1 MTDLVP
7 QAVRDLLAFYSERYP
22 EVRFGDLDISVL
34 KRAVEVID
42 EAAKEVITAE
52 EALAQARQAFRGQ
65 EAELAAKAGRTL
77 SFLKIFV
84 DGDEE
89 QLARLEAISLAMP
102 AMRRRS
108 KSTGDASASGEPK
121 QRRPRK
127 SKNADANAPDQS
139 AERAIEEALEKA
151 GLTDEELSELPTRD
165 SELDVESSDF
175 DGSDL
180 ESPPAASAKKSSSKS
195 AAE

>member
-42 EAAKEVITAE
+42 EAAKEVIAAE

-89 QLARLEAISLAMP
+89 QLAQLEAISLAMP
-102 AMRRRS
+102 AARRRS
-108 KSTGDASASGEPK
+108 KTTDAAASGEPK

-127 SKNADANAPDQS
+127 SKNAPEQS
-139 AERAIEEALEKA
+139 EEQAAERAIEEALEKA
-151 GLTDEELSELPTRD
+151 GLTDEELSELPNSG
-165 SELDVESSDF
+165 SEVDVDA
-175 DGSDL
+175 SDL
-180 ESPPAASAKKSSSKS
+180 ESSPAASDKKSSSKS

>member
-42 EAAKEVITAE
+42 EAAKEVIAAE

-89 QLARLEAISLAMP
+89 QLAQLEAISLAMP
-102 AMRRRS
+102 ATRRRA
-108 KSTGDASASGEPK
+108 KSTGDAAGSGEPK

-127 SKNADANAPDQS
+127 SKNAPEQS
-139 AERAIEEALEKA
+139 DEQAAERAIEEALEKA
-151 GLTDEELSELPTRD
+151 GLTDEELSDLPSGE
-165 SELDVESSDF
+165 SEVDVDA
-175 DGSDL
+175 SDL
-180 ESPPAASAKKSSSKS
+180 ESAPAASAKKSSSKS